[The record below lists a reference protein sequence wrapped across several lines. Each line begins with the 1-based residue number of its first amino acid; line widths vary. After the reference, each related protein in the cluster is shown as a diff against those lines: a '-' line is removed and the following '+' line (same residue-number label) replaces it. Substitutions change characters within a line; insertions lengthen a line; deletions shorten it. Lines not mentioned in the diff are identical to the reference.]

1 MSYSSTA
8 TQTYSVNDIETVM
21 RRVTADIVMIASST
35 GAVSEAKAREWG
47 HDIEVLAKNGYLK
60 AVDLTLFSENS
71 EVKATRYDVNT
82 ESGALTTSRPGGVLW
97 PRVNLP
103 YLQIVLIYT
112 QEYNDLARSKMKEK
126 LCVSWVPSSADTS
139 HSTLKSA
146 SGRNYVSNAYGMQR
160 EDFSK

>member
-8 TQTYSVNDIETVM
+8 TQTYSVTDIESVM

-35 GAVSEAKAREWG
+35 GAVSEEKAREWG

-60 AVDLTLFSENS
+60 AVDLTLFSGIS
-71 EVKATRYDVNT
+71 EVKAVRYDVNT
-82 ESGALTTSRPGGVLW
+82 ESGTLATSRPGGVLW

-103 YLQIVLIYT
+103 NLQIILMYT
-112 QEYNDLARSKMKEK
+112 PEYNDLARSKMKGK
-126 LCVSWVPSSADTS
+126 LRVSWVPSNADTS
-139 HSTLKSA
+139 HSTLKST

-160 EDFSK
+160 KDFSK